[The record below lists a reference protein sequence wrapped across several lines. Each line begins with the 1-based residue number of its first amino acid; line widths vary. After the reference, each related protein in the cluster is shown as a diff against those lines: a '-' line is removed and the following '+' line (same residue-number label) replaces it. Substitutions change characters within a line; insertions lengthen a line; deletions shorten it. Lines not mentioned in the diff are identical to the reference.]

1 MFAADD
7 VETFARAYF
16 DPRATQDR
24 LYEALEPARQR
35 IDGLA
40 ADEGHDFR
48 GQFADYVRLYAFLSQ
63 VLTFADPDL
72 EKLYVFARHLRRLLP
87 GGSEKLPIDVQQSID
102 MESFRIQQTTRGRIA
117 LERQPRSLEPAGSKP
132 GRGADAEEL
141 EPLSRIIEAL
151 NERFGLNLGREHRL
165 TLEHLRSAL
174 DDDAGLDASAR
185 ANTRENVRLTFDPK
199 VEDRIQE
206 IVETN
211 FDLYKR
217 ITDDTEFGRAL
228 KNFLFDD
235 YIQRHRRADE
245 LLKLQE
251 SKTLEFKSSL
261 RWNLKEDRKDDRHVT
276 HAALKTIAAFLNTEG
291 GDLLIGVDDDRT
303 VLGIDHDRL
312 ENEDKFLRHLA
323 QAVRNGLGDRA
334 GTCIDPGTQ
343 IVEGRTVCLVSCQR
357 SPEPVYLRWK
367 GLEKAGKGDLY
378 VRSGPRTV
386 RLGAADIEQ
395 YVATRFGSK

>member
-1 MFAADD
+1 MCLPSSQAGRLH
-7 VETFARAYF
+7 EP
-16 DPRATQDR
+16 PR
-24 LYEALEPARQR
+24 
-35 IDGLA
+35 
-40 ADEGHDFR
+40 
-48 GQFADYVRLYAFLSQ
+48 
-63 VLTFADPDL
+63 
-72 EKLYVFARHLRRLLP
+72 LRLP
-87 GGSEKLPIDVQQSID
+87 GHSGGHCHPANAASRPLTLARPAASGKNSAEHA
-102 MESFRIQQTTRGRIA
+102 FRKR
-117 LERQPRSLEPAGSKP
+117 
-132 GRGADAEEL
+132 
-141 EPLSRIIEAL
+141 EAL

-174 DDDAGLDASAR
+174 DDDDALDASAR
-185 ANTRENVRLTFDPK
+185 VNTRENVRLTFDPK

-217 ITDDTEFGRAL
+217 ITDDPEFGRAL
-228 KNFLFDD
+228 KNYLFDD
-235 YIQRHRRADE
+235 YIQRHRRAEE
-245 LLKLQE
+245 LLKLRQ

-291 GDLLIGVDDDRT
+291 GDLLIGVADDRT

-312 ENEDKFLRHLA
+312 ENADKFLRHLA

-334 GTCIDPGTQ
+334 ATCINPGTQ

-367 GLEKAGKGDLY
+367 GPEKAGKGDLY
-378 VRSGPRTV
+378 VRSGPGTV
-386 RLGAADIEQ
+386 RVGEADIEQ
-395 YVATRFGSK
+395 YVATRFLGG